1 MLVTNP
7 AWKIKKVSYP
17 RLCRCKYSVNNTHE
31 KDHGQIVNN
40 K

>member
-17 RLCRCKYSVNNTHE
+17 RHCLPNNSVNNTHE
-31 KDHGQIVNN
+31 KDHGQIVNS